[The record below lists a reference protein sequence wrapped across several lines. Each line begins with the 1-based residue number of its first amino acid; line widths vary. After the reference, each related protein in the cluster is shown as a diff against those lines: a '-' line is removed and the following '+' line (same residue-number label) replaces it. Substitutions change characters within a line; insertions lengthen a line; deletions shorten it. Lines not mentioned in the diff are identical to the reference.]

1 MINRRNFLLSV
12 GASLAAPRLDAMEL
26 PNEQTSRSLAASI
39 PPAKPNFI
47 VLICDD
53 LGYGDLGSYGSKIY
67 TPNLD
72 AMTREGMRFTHF
84 NSPNPTCSASRACVL
99 TGRYAQRCGV
109 TRVFFPF
116 DKGGMNLDESTI
128 ANVLKVRGYASMCIG
143 KWHLGQTPEYLPTSR
158 GFDHYFGVPYS
169 VDMSPLPMIRDTTI
183 IEEHTD
189 RNLLTQR
196 YTKNAVEFIQ
206 SSKDKPFFLYLAY
219 SYPHIPIHAS
229 DKFRGKSK
237 QGIYGDAVQEIDW
250 SVGEIFRTLREHG
263 LEENTLVLFTSD
275 HGPWYQ
281 GSPGT
286 LRGRKDTSYEGGC
299 RVPLIAS
306 WKGQIPVGKVS
317 KAWTSNLDILPTLA
331 ALSDAPLPEKP
342 LDGLNI
348 WSLLSGKKD
357 DVERDV
363 MLYLSGDDWN
373 VYCGRLGHWKLRFAE
388 HNTPPYDL
396 KPVQGRHTFRLAHPE
411 LYDLSDDPME
421 SYDVAQANP
430 QLVQQILERVDATIR
445 SFPPTVQQA
454 YQAQQQFVGNPATP
468 PGARP
473 RPLNRKAP
481 PWHKT

>member
-1 MINRRNFLLSV
+1 MINRRDFLYSV
-12 GASLAAPRLDAMEL
+12 GASLATPGLAEMHVPSEQPSPRAAAP
-26 PNEQTSRSLAASI
+26 SR
-39 PPAKPNFI
+39 PAKPNFI
-47 VLICDD
+47 VMICDD
-53 LGYGDLGSYGSKIY
+53 LGYGDLGSYGSKLS

-72 AMTREGMRFTHF
+72 AMAGEGVRFTHF
-84 NSPNPTCSASRACVL
+84 NTPNPTCSASRASLL

-109 TRVFFPF
+109 TRVYFPY

-128 ANVLKVRGYASMCIG
+128 ANVLRPRGYASMAIG

-158 GFDHYFGVPYS
+158 GFDRYFGVPYS
-169 VDMSPLPMIRDTTI
+169 VDMSPLPMIRDTTV

-189 RNLLTQR
+189 PNLLTGR
-196 YTKNAVEFIQ
+196 YTKEAVEFIE

-229 DKFRGKSK
+229 EKFRGKSK

-250 SVGEIFRTLREHG
+250 SVGEIRRTLREHG

-281 GSPGT
+281 GSPGM

-306 WKGQIPVGKVS
+306 WKGQIPAGKVS
-317 KAWTSNLDILPTLA
+317 ETWTSNLDILPTLA
-331 ALSDAPLPEKP
+331 ALSDAPLPKRP

-348 WSLLSGKKD
+348 TDILSNKKEKI
-357 DVERDV
+357 ERDV
-363 MLYLSGDDWN
+363 MLYFSGDDWN
-373 VYCGRLGHWKLRFAE
+373 VYCGRLDHWKLRFAE

-396 KPVQGRHTFRLAHPE
+396 EPVQGRHTYRLAHPE

-421 SYDVAQANP
+421 SYDVAQENP
-430 QLVQQILERVDATIR
+430 QLVQQILERVDAKMPD
-445 SFPPTVQQA
+445 FPQKVQQA
-454 YQAQQQFVGNPATP
+454 YLAQKQSVGNASTTA
-468 PGARP
+468 GARP
-473 RPLNRKAP
+473 RPAP
-481 PWHKT
+481 

>member
-1 MINRRNFLLSV
+1 MIDRRNFLLSI
-12 GASLAAPRLDAMEL
+12 GASIAAPSLGAVEL
-26 PNEQTSRSLAASI
+26 GKEPAPTPLASSA

-47 VLICDD
+47 VMICDD
-53 LGYGDLGSYGSKIY
+53 LGYGDLGSYGSKLQ

-72 AMTREGMRFTHF
+72 AMAREGTRFTHF
-84 NSPNPTCSASRACVL
+84 NTPNPTCSASRACLL

-109 TRVFFPF
+109 SRVYFPY

-128 ANVLKVRGYASMCIG
+128 ASVLKPRGYTSMCIG

-169 VDMSPLPMIRDTTI
+169 VDMSPLPMIRDTTV

-189 RNLLTQR
+189 RNLLTER
-196 YTKNAVEFIQ
+196 YTKNAIEFIQ
-206 SSKDKPFFLYLAY
+206 SSKDKPFFLYMAY

-237 QGIYGDAVQEIDW
+237 QGIYGDAVLEIDW
-250 SVGEIFRTLREHG
+250 SVGEIRRTLREQG

-281 GSPGT
+281 GSPGM

-299 RVPLIAS
+299 RVPLIAR
-306 WKGQIPVGKVS
+306 WKGRIPAGKVS
-317 KAWTSNLDILPTLA
+317 ETWTSNLDILPTLA

-348 WSLLSGKKD
+348 SDILSGKKD
-357 DVERDV
+357 TIERDV

-373 VYCGRLGHWKLRFAE
+373 VYCGRLDHWKLRFAE

-396 KPVQGRHTFRLAHPE
+396 QPVQGRHTYRLAHPE

-421 SYDVAQANP
+421 SYDVAQENP
-430 QLVQQILERVDATIR
+430 QLVQHILERVDAKIP
-445 SFPPTVQQA
+445 SFPAEVQQA
-454 YQAQQQFVGNPATP
+454 YQAQKQLVGNPTTS

-473 RPLNRKAP
+473 RPADAQTP
-481 PWHKT
+481 PWHKK

>member
-1 MINRRNFLLSV
+1 MINRRDFLLSV
-12 GASLAAPRLDAMEL
+12 GASLATPSLGAIEIPA
-26 PNEQTSRSLAASI
+26 EQTSHQPTRSN
-39 PPAKPNFI
+39 PPTKPNFI
-47 VLICDD
+47 VMICDD
-53 LGYGDLGSYGSKIY
+53 LGYGDLGCYGSKIH

-72 AMTREGMRFTHF
+72 AMAREGMRFTHF
-84 NSPNPTCSASRACVL
+84 NTPNPTCSASRACVL

-109 TRVFFPF
+109 TRVFFPY

-128 ANVLKVRGYASMCIG
+128 ANVLKPRGYTSMCIG
-143 KWHLGQTPEYLPTSR
+143 KWHLGQTPEYLPISR

-183 IEEHTD
+183 LEEHTD

-250 SVGEIFRTLREHG
+250 SVGEIRRTLREHG

-281 GSPGT
+281 GSPGM

-306 WKGQIPVGKVS
+306 WKGQIPEGKVS
-317 KAWTSNLDILPTLA
+317 ETWTSNLDILPTLA

-348 WSLLSGKKD
+348 SSLLSGKKD
-357 DVERDV
+357 NIERDV
-363 MLYLSGDDWN
+363 MLYFSGDDWN
-373 VYCGRLGHWKLRFAE
+373 VYCGRLDHWKLRFAE
-388 HNTPPYDL
+388 HDTPPYDL
-396 KPVQGRHTFRLAHPE
+396 KPLQGRHTYRLAHPE

-430 QLVQQILERVDATIR
+430 QLVQQILERVDAKIP

-454 YQAQQQFVGNPATP
+454 YQAQQQLVGNPTTS

-473 RPLNRKAP
+473 RPINTKAP